1 MQHQHHQQHPPNYAS
16 KPPSALFV
24 SPQLYSAAATTALWN
39 HPQPPQLLSEDDQ
52 LDDDDDDDDSDIS
65 SDEQDG
71 VYDDVIEEDDDE
83 SSSAHTNFA
92 QLPSALHTTAPN
104 ATTTRGNTT
113 QRVEDLFE
121 DVARAYAEMVCWLW
135 FSHPT
140 DRFNPTNL
148 QRQLQPTDHF
158 VEWLRRVITMT
169 QLSSTVVIL
178 SLHYLTKLKKP
189 RNAPGSDNTHSNLFD
204 SVNPSRGSEYLVA
217 VVALMLANKVMDE

>member
-1 MQHQHHQQHPPNYAS
+1 MQHHHHHQHPPLYAT
-16 KPPSALFV
+16 KPAILV
-24 SPQLYSAAATTALWN
+24 SPHIYSATALWS
-39 HPQPPQLLSEDDQ
+39 HPQPPQLAPEDEQ
-52 LDDDDDDDDSDIS
+52 LDEDEDEDDSDIS
-65 SDEQDG
+65 SDEQG
-71 VYDDVIEEDDDE
+71 GSYDDVMDDDDDAE
-83 SSSAHTNFA
+83 SASSAHTNFGH
-92 QLPSALHTTAPN
+92 LPPAPAAPRPDATTAP
-104 ATTTRGNTT
+104 RNTT

-140 DRFNPTNL
+140 DHLNPASL
-148 QRQLQPTDHF
+148 QRQLQPTKHF

-189 RNAPGSDNTHSNLFD
+189 RNAPGNDNALSSLFD
-204 SVNPSRGSEYLVA
+204 SVNPARGSEYLVA

>member
-1 MQHQHHQQHPPNYAS
+1 MQHQHQHPPHYAT

-24 SPQLYSAAATTALWN
+24 SPQLYSNSATVLWN
-39 HPQPPQLLSEDDQ
+39 HPQPPQLSPEDDQ
-52 LDDDDDDDDSDIS
+52 LDEDEDEDDSDIS
-65 SDEQDG
+65 SDEQDRI
-71 VYDDVIEEDDDE
+71 YDDVIEDDDDE
-83 SSSAHTNFA
+83 PVSASAHTNFA
-92 QLPSALHTTAPN
+92 PHPSALHTAVPD
-104 ATTTRGNTT
+104 ATSTIEDTT

-140 DRFNPTNL
+140 DHFNPTSL
-148 QRQLQPTDHF
+148 QRQLQPTNHF

-189 RNAPGSDNTHSNLFD
+189 RYAPGSHDNAHPSLFD
-204 SVNPSRGSEYLVA
+204 SVNPARGSEYLVA

>member
-1 MQHQHHQQHPPNYAS
+1 MQHQHQHPFAT

-24 SPQLYSAAATTALWN
+24 SPQLYATALWN
-39 HPQPPQLLSEDDQ
+39 HPQPPQLSPEDDQ
-52 LDDDDDDDDSDIS
+52 LDDDEDSDIS
-65 SDEQDG
+65 SDEQDRT
-71 VYDDVIEEDDDE
+71 YDDVIEDDDDE
-83 SSSAHTNFA
+83 PVSAHANFA
-92 QLPSALHTTAPN
+92 PLPSALHTAVPD
-104 ATTTRGNTT
+104 ATSTTEGTT

-140 DRFNPTNL
+140 DHFNPTNL

-189 RNAPGSDNTHSNLFD
+189 RNAPGSDNTYLSLFD
-204 SVNPSRGSEYLVA
+204 SVNPARGSEYLVA

>member
-1 MQHQHHQQHPPNYAS
+1 MQHQHQHPPHYAT

-24 SPQLYSAAATTALWN
+24 SPQLYSASAAATAYWN
-39 HPQPPQLLSEDDQ
+39 HPQPQLSPEDDQ
-52 LDDDDDDDDSDIS
+52 LEDDEDDDVSDSS
-65 SDEQDG
+65 SDEQDRI
-71 VYDDVIEEDDDE
+71 YDDVIEDDDDE
-83 SSSAHTNFA
+83 PVSAHTNFA
-92 QLPSALHTTAPN
+92 PLPSSLHTALLD
-104 ATTTRGNTT
+104 ATNTTEDTT

-140 DRFNPTNL
+140 DHFNPTSL
-148 QRQLQPTDHF
+148 QRQLQPTNHF

-189 RNAPGSDNTHSNLFD
+189 RNAPGNDNTHSSLFD
-204 SVNPSRGSEYLVA
+204 SVHPARGSEYLVA

>member
-1 MQHQHHQQHPPNYAS
+1 MQHSHQHPPHYAS
-16 KPPSALFV
+16 KPLFV
-24 SPQLYSAAATTALWN
+24 SPQIYSTAATALWN
-39 HPQPPQLLSEDDQ
+39 HPQPPQVSPEDDQ
-52 LDDDDDDDDSDIS
+52 LDEDEDDEYSDSS
-65 SDEQDG
+65 SDEQDRI
-71 VYDDVIEEDDDE
+71 YDDVIEDDDDE
-83 SSSAHTNFA
+83 PVSVSAHTNFA
-92 QLPSALHTTAPN
+92 PIPSALPDD
-104 ATTTRGNTT
+104 ATTTTEDTT

-140 DRFNPTNL
+140 DHFNPTNL

-189 RNAPGSDNTHSNLFD
+189 RNAPGNDNTHSSLFD
-204 SVNPSRGSEYLVA
+204 SVNPARGSEYLVA

>member
-1 MQHQHHQQHPPNYAS
+1 MQHHQQHYSNYAAT

-24 SPQLYSAAATTALWN
+24 SPNLYSSAATSLWN
-39 HPQPPQLLSEDDQ
+39 HPQPPQLSPEDEQ
-52 LDDDDDDDDSDIS
+52 LDDDEEDDSDIS

-71 VYDDVIEEDDDE
+71 VYDDVIEDDDYE

-92 QLPSALHTTAPN
+92 QLPSALNTAVPDAFTTSEN
-104 ATTTRGNTT
+104 ST

-140 DRFNPTNL
+140 DQFNPTSL

-189 RNAPGSDNTHSNLFD
+189 RNAPGSDNPHSSLFN
-204 SVNPSRGSEYLVA
+204 SVNPARGSEYLVA

>member
-1 MQHQHHQQHPPNYAS
+1 MQHQHQHPPHYAS
-16 KPPSALFV
+16 KLPSALFV
-24 SPQLYSAAATTALWN
+24 SPQLYSTAATALWN
-39 HPQPPQLLSEDDQ
+39 HPQPPQLSPEDDQ
-52 LDDDDDDDDSDIS
+52 LDEDEDDEYSDSS
-65 SDEQDG
+65 SDEQDRI
-71 VYDDVIEEDDDE
+71 YDDVIEEDDDE
-83 SSSAHTNFA
+83 PVSAHTNFA
-92 QLPSALHTTAPN
+92 PLTSAHTVVPDV
-104 ATTTRGNTT
+104 TTTTEDTT

-140 DRFNPTNL
+140 DHFNPTSL
-148 QRQLQPTDHF
+148 QRQLQPTEHF

-189 RNAPGSDNTHSNLFD
+189 RNAPGNDNTHSSLFD
-204 SVNPSRGSEYLVA
+204 SVNPARGSEYLVA